1 MSYTIFVM
9 YRWQILIDACF
20 KLRYV
25 SMMSPQPY
33 LYQRY
38 TVIQCSA
45 CDLALKLRSSS
56 DPHQLTFYLACIP
69 TFISGILSDILCD
82 ILHSQLR
89 SGGAHDLAL
98 AVEVRQCPL
107 SSGAV
112 PTDIWRSRLRS
123 GCAHARGWGC
133 SRWGRIL
140 GSGSAH
146 WNLAVAVE
154 VAEVESEAEEAEG
167 EAGGGTQHLW

>member
-1 MSYTIFVM
+1 LDCQCHLITPCLMSYTIFVM

-56 DPHQLTFYLACIP
+56 DPHQLTFYLACIL

-123 GCAHARGWGC
+123 GCAHARG
-133 SRWGRIL
+133 
-140 GSGSAH
+140 
-146 WNLAVAVE
+146 
-154 VAEVESEAEEAEG
+154 
-167 EAGGGTQHLW
+167 